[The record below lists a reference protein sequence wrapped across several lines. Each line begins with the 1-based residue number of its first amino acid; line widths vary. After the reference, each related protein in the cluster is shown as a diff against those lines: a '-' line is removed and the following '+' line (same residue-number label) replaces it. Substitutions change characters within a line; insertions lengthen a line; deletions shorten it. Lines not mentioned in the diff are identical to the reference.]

1 MKARNKILVR
11 FINKTGTRAFQ
22 KMYQGI
28 RVQKSFNLKHC
39 LPPPYCSRDGL
50 IVKSGREWGVH
61 LRLGPSWNHS
71 SGRILETIGS
81 KPGLLPSQ
89 GAFRETESRKSKRAS
104 HQPVT
109 TLETLPSEATP
120 IFLNPIVFKA
130 NKTPNLY

>member
-50 IVKSGREWGVH
+50 IVKSGREWDVH
-61 LRLGPSWNHS
+61 LRLGAIMEPQLWKDLGDHWIQTWPFALA
-71 SGRILETIGS
+71 GCF
-81 KPGLLPSQ
+81 Q
-89 GAFRETESRKSKRAS
+89 G
-104 HQPVT
+104 
-109 TLETLPSEATP
+109 
-120 IFLNPIVFKA
+120 N
-130 NKTPNLY
+130 